1 MQHVWST
8 FQGLLGARSPQTRYH
23 AVDLLHQTLRQ
34 ARPTLPSH
42 DLGAVRAA
50 ITTMA
55 FAPRDQEYNGS
66 TEASLRARV
75 AAMALYDDAVLW
87 TSLSNQSNLPG
98 ARNIQVHV
106 HTDPDGGAL
115 GSPAVADNHQAL
127 DEQSRTA
134 TRAPSHPEIEPQ
146 QVPQAS
152 QAPSAQQASNA
163 QAVPKTPSSR
173 SVFTVDELA
182 DLNQHLPQ
190 RQVLEPTLSV
200 QRATSRRSATT
211 AATARTRQAA
221 PPPSEVPT
229 LGAGTVDATDSASG
243 NIDPN
248 DASGHGSSVMRSTLP
263 SLPNVM
269 SMSLSQAGA
278 DGISLSRALS
288 QPLEGLPEGE
298 VLRAHDGAH
307 ATQSSS
313 HNRISLAATE
323 SGRLWGPLLAA
334 LDQWDTQGPLQPF
347 AGRYMLGHYR
357 KEGRRVLVVY
367 AHNADD
373 ASCRYALRWVLVHMP
388 SMHLTRCANRVASRV
403 CCTVVAPLQLVTASH
418 PSCLMLSQMLCI
430 HVSTIAQ
437 IAAVSTLVW

>member
-1 MQHVWST
+1 
-8 FQGLLGARSPQTRYH
+8 
-23 AVDLLHQTLRQ
+23 
-34 ARPTLPSH
+34 
-42 DLGAVRAA
+42 
-50 ITTMA
+50 MA
-55 FAPRDQEYNGS
+55 FAPRDQQHNGS
-66 TEASLRARV
+66 TEASQRVRA

-87 TSLSNQSNLPG
+87 SSLSNQSNLPG

-106 HTDPDGGAL
+106 HTDPDSDAL
-115 GSPAVADNHQAL
+115 GSPAVADTHQTV
-127 DEQSRTA
+127 DQQSRTA
-134 TRAPSHPEIEPQ
+134 ATAPAHSEIEPQ

-152 QAPSAQQASNA
+152 QALAAQQASNA
-163 QAVPKTPSSR
+163 QAAPETASSR

-269 SMSLSQAGA
+269 SMTLSQAGA

-298 VLRAHDGAH
+298 VLRAHDSAR
-307 ATQSSS
+307 ATQSGSR
-313 HNRISLAATE
+313 NRPSLAATE

-334 LDQWDTQGPLQPF
+334 LDEWDTQEPLQPF

-357 KEGRRVLVVY
+357 KEGRRVLIVY

-373 ASCRYALRWVLVHMP
+373 ASCRYALRWVIVHMP
-388 SMHLTRCANRVASRV
+388 SMLSTHCANRVASRV
-403 CCTVVAPLQLVTASH
+403 CCTPVAELSLSLCCIKVASC
-418 PSCLMLSQMLCI
+418 CLECFAFMLAQMRNN
-430 HVSTIAQ
+430 
-437 IAAVSTLVW
+437 